1 MIWTQWLRC
10 ETEKVSDFEIQLF
23 TGKPNGLGTT
33 FIYIIKVVIHL
44 QGHGNTFGSSVKHGA
59 GIFPFYL
66 WVAREIRDQG
76 TEPPARLI
84 LTALGVG
91 PEFHLLSIFDKELRD
106 ISPDKV
112 SNIFDNT
119 P

>member
-23 TGKPNGLGTT
+23 AGKPNGLGTT

-91 PEFHLLSIFDKELRD
+91 PLRENVGVDAEASAIGGDTVLLWLKKNLA
-106 ISPDKV
+106 
-112 SNIFDNT
+112 
-119 P
+119 